1 MNSLITFSGSPV
13 RYLVELPNEISV
25 GDFVVVES
33 SKGLELGKVVK
44 LNCSAPEEK
53 DYELKFIKVAGKAE
67 INAKKEN
74 EKIQQQIKDR
84 TNQLIKEL
92 GLEMK
97 ISGVE
102 LTLDQSKASI
112 YFTAENRVDFRELVK
127 NLAAIFKMRIE
138 LRQIGSRDETRI
150 MGGFGLC
157 GKECCCKQF
166 LTDFEHVSVKM
177 AKNQNLSLN
186 PTKISGLCGR
196 LLCCLGY
203 ENEHYVETS
212 KIMPKINSIVST
224 PFGEGKVL
232 YNDLLKQ
239 IVQVRIGDEND
250 YEIKN
255 FELNEINPIKGKNEQ
270 ANPKNWR
277 LANWRS

>member
-1 MNSLITFSGSPV
+1 MDALITFSNSPV
-13 RYLVELPNEISV
+13 GHFIEIPEEV
-25 GDFVVVES
+25 KAGTIVVVES
-33 SKGLELGKVVK
+33 PRGLELAKVVK
-44 LNCSAPEEK
+44 INPAKPEEDSDDEGEK
-53 DYELKFIKVAGKAE
+53 ISFVKIATEEEIKTD
-67 INAKKEN
+67 KEN
-74 EKIQQQIKDR
+74 LKVRDQIKEK
-84 TNQLIKEL
+84 TNQLIREL

-97 ISGVE
+97 ISGVDV
-102 LTLDQSKASI
+102 TLDKSKASI

-203 ENEHYVETS
+203 ENDHYVETN
-212 KIMPKINSIVST
+212 KLMPKVGST
-224 PFGEGKVL
+224 VETPLGEGKVL
-232 YNDLLKQ
+232 YNDLLKR
-239 IVQVRIGDEND
+239 IVQVRIGDESN
-250 YEIKN
+250 YEVKN
-255 FELNEINPIKGKNEQ
+255 FELSQIKQNKDKNE
-270 ANPKNWR
+270 AKPKR
-277 LANWRS
+277 EA

>member
-1 MNSLITFSGSPV
+1 MNALITFSNSPV
-13 RYLVELPNEISV
+13 GHFVEIPEEV
-25 GDFVVVES
+25 ATGTVVVVES
-33 SKGLELGKVVK
+33 PRGFELAKVVK
-44 LNCSAPEEK
+44 INAEKPEEGFEDEEEK
-53 DYELKFIKVAGKAE
+53 ISFVKVATKHE
-67 INAKKEN
+67 IKTDKDNLKVRE
-74 EKIQQQIKDR
+74 QIKEK
-84 TNQLIKEL
+84 TNQLIDQL

-97 ISGVE
+97 ISGVD
-102 LTLDQSKASI
+102 LTLDRSKASI
-112 YFTAENRVDFRELVK
+112 YFTAENRVDFRDLVK

-203 ENEHYVETS
+203 ENDHYVETN
-212 KIMPKINSIVST
+212 KLMPKVGST
-224 PFGEGKVL
+224 VQTPLGEGKVL
-232 YNDLLKQ
+232 YNDLLKRL
-239 IVQVRIGDEND
+239 VQVRIGDDLNFEV
-250 YEIKN
+250 KN
-255 FELNEINPIKGKNEQ
+255 FELSQIKQNKDKNE
-270 ANPKNWR
+270 AKSKR
-277 LANWRS
+277 EA